1 MCVRVC
7 VFEGKKVPRST
18 RTSEAT
24 SISGYHSLLFAL
36 ITPPLSSFLVLSPC
50 QEEVDVP
57 VVAPPKRNQQQAVQK
72 RDQEQEEE
80 EEAQAGPAQE
90 EGVGVPLHFL
100 GLKPQGLLER
110 GLV

>member
-1 MCVRVC
+1 
-7 VFEGKKVPRST
+7 
-18 RTSEAT
+18 
-24 SISGYHSLLFAL
+24 
-36 ITPPLSSFLVLSPC
+36 
-50 QEEVDVP
+50 